1 MDPKNILTGDEARA
15 KVLSGAKKAYELA
28 ALVYGPTSSN
38 VALEKSYG
46 QAIISHDGVTVLRE
60 VKLED
65 PAENIGAEL
74 LIQASKK
81 TNDTVGDATTGTAIL
96 AYHIMEKASKRLAAG
111 YNPMAL
117 RRGIDKA
124 AVWVKEQVDQ
134 VSVPVDD
141 DNKLRQ
147 VAVISCG
154 NEAEGT
160 LVAETLIEVG
170 ERGGVTIQEYP
181 GVELE
186 REIVEGFY
194 FEKGWSDIRFVTH
207 PETLEAKYEDIA
219 VLVIEKRLHN
229 VADIVPLVNGV
240 LNGMLKANQ
249 RKLLVIGDVTGS
261 ALATLIDNKL
271 KGVLETV
278 VTSAPVYGD
287 QKVGFLQDVAALTGA
302 TFISEGSP
310 LEKITIEDLGSAQQ
324 VIVTQDA
331 TTILGGGGD
340 KEQIQNRID
349 VLVEQL
355 SKENSAFRKERMELR
370 LAKLSGRIGLIKVGG
385 ATEVEMRER
394 KFRIED
400 AVAATKAARESGI
413 VPGGA
418 TTLLRIS
425 NNDVVEEFTTLTEDE
440 KQGALA
446 LWEALQMPFRQ
457 LMTNAGW
464 DAGGLVKQVLK
475 APQGHGYDVK
485 NPTDEPIDL
494 IAAGVVDPTKAI
506 KQTVEN
512 AASVAGIA
520 ITTGAAITIIRKD
533 QSNVSAA

>member
-1 MDPKNILTGDEARA
+1 MDPKTLHSEQETREKILNGARA
-15 KVLSGAKKAYELA
+15 AYDQA
-28 ALVYGPTSSN
+28 RKVYGPTSGN

-60 VKLED
+60 IKLPD
-65 PAENIGAEL
+65 PVENIGAEL
-74 LIQASKK
+74 IIQASKK
-81 TNDTVGDATTGTAIL
+81 TNDTVGDATTGTSIL
-96 AYHIMEKASKRLAAG
+96 AFNVFEKANKRLAAG

-124 AVWVKEQVDQ
+124 AVWVKEQIDQ

-141 DNKLRQ
+141 DEKLRQ

-154 NEAEGT
+154 NEAEGR
-160 LVAETLIEVG
+160 LVADTLIKVG
-170 ERGGVTIQEYP
+170 KRGGVTIQEFP

-194 FEKGWSDIRFVTH
+194 FEKGWSDVRFVTH
-207 PETLEAKYEDIA
+207 HETLEAKYEDA
-219 VLVIEKRLHN
+219 CVLVIEKRLHN
-229 VADIVPLVNGV
+229 VADIIPLVNGV
-240 LNGMLKANQ
+240 LTEMIQSGQ

-302 TFISEGSP
+302 TFISDGSP
-310 LEKITIEDLGSAQQ
+310 LDTVTLEDLGTAAQ
-324 VIVTQDA
+324 VIVTQDS
-331 TTILGGGGD
+331 TSIIGGGGD
-340 KEQIQNRID
+340 QEQVQRRVD
-349 VLVEQL
+349 ALLEQL
-355 SKENSAFRKERMELR
+355 AKETSAFRKERMEMR
-370 LAKLSGRIGLIKVGG
+370 LAKLSGKIGLIKVGG
-385 ATEVEMRER
+385 ATEVEQRER

-400 AVAATKAARESGI
+400 AVAATKAAREEGI

-425 NNDVVEEFTTLTEDE
+425 TLDSVIATCTSADE
-440 KQGALA
+440 MQGMAAVL
-446 LWEALQMPFRQ
+446 EALQEPFRV
-457 LMTNAGW
+457 LATNAGV
-464 DAGGLVKQVLK
+464 DAGYILRKVLESP
-475 APQGHGYDVK
+475 AGYGYDMK
-485 NPTDEPIDL
+485 NPVEPVDL
-494 IAAGVVDPTKAI
+494 MQAGIIDPTKAI

-512 AASVAGIA
+512 ACSVAGMA
-520 ITTGAAITIIRKD
+520 ITTSGAITIIPKD
-533 QSNVSAA
+533 KTNGSGSN